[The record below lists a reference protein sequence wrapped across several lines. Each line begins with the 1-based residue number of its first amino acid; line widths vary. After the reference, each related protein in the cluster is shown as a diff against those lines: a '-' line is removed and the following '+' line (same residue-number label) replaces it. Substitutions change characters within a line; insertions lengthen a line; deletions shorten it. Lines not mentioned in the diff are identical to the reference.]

1 MLNLTLYM
9 CAENVHIANINV
21 PAGVGAP
28 LLNTQLQIT
37 VVQKIDLPRKQNLL
51 KFFKLHSK
59 ALLLFYLHI

>member
-37 VVQKIDLPRKQNLL
+37 AVQKIDLCIIQER
-51 KFFKLHSK
+51 
-59 ALLLFYLHI
+59 IRTGD